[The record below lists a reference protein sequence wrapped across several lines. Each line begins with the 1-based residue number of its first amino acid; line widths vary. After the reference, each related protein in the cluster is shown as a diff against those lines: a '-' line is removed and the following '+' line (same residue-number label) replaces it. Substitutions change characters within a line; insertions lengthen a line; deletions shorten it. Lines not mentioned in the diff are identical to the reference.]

1 MEIRA
6 NNKDFYLNL
15 NLCRHFLW
23 CLCCFVYIYA
33 YPQANSSD
41 LEKANL
47 ESYGCKVTQNNQVV
61 LLMNGHE
68 KFEDLFKY
76 VDNAKSFI
84 HMEYF
89 NFRNDSIN
97 SLLISHLHKKAQEGV
112 EIRVIYD
119 AFGNYS
125 NNQPFSKAKHDSIAS
140 LGIDIQ
146 KFDPLRFPWVN
157 HIFPRDHR
165 KIVVID
171 GFTAYTGGMNVA
183 DYYVD
188 GLEGVGPW
196 RDMHMRIHGPAVD
209 MLHNIFVKM
218 WAKQTGHLLTGTK
231 YFPQGKENVGK
242 AGVAIVDREPNVT
255 NKSIRQLYISMLD
268 NAQHKVMIINPY
280 FTPTKSVRKAIE
292 RAIERGIDVQIMI
305 SEKSDIP
312 LTPDASH
319 LAAYKLAQKG
329 AKVYMFQNGFH
340 HTKAMMI
347 DDQFCT
353 IGSAN
358 LDSRSLRYDY
368 EVNTAIFDSQV
379 TMQLVNMFEM
389 DKKDSQILNHEKWN
403 QKTSWKKTVA
413 WFGSILT
420 PFL

>member
-1 MEIRA
+1 MNKTLYALCLIITFYINGNVWAQHESASKEQADLKQFGFKITD
-6 NNKDFYLNL
+6 NNK
-15 NLCRHFLW
+15 
-23 CLCCFVYIYA
+23 
-33 YPQANSSD
+33 
-41 LEKANL
+41 
-47 ESYGCKVTQNNQVV
+47 VV
-61 LLMNGHE
+61 LLMNGHD

-97 SLLISHLHKKAQEGV
+97 SLLISHLHKKAKEGI
-112 EIRVIYD
+112 EIRVLYD
-119 AFGNYS
+119 AFGNSS
-125 NNQPFSKAKHDSIAS
+125 NNQPFSKQKHDSIAA

-146 KFDPLRFPWVN
+146 KFDPIRFPWVN

-171 GFTAYTGGMNVA
+171 GITAYTGGMNVA

-188 GLEGVGPW
+188 GLEGIGPW

-209 MLHNIFVKM
+209 HLHQIFAKM
-218 WAKQTGHLLTGTK
+218 WAKQTGYLLTGAK
-231 YFPQGKENVGK
+231 YFPQGKDNEGK
-242 AGVAIVDREPNVT
+242 AKVAIIDREPNVT
-255 NKSIRQLYISMLD
+255 NKAIRQLYISMLD
-268 NAQHKVMIINPY
+268 NAKKKVMIINPY
-280 FTPTKSVRKAIE
+280 FTPTKSVNKAIE
-292 RAIERGIDVQIMI
+292 RAIERGVDVQIMV

-319 LAAYKLAQKG
+319 LAAYKLAKKG

-347 DDQFCT
+347 DDEFCT
-353 IGSAN
+353 VGSSN

-368 EVNTAIFDSQV
+368 EVNTAIFDKQV
-379 TMQLVNMFEM
+379 TMQLVNMFEQ
-389 DKKDSQILNHEKWN
+389 DKKDSHILDHEKWN
-403 QKTSWKKTVA
+403 QKSTWKKTVA
-413 WFGSILT
+413 WFGSLLT